1 MFSWDI
7 ETVVLTFLQLENVH
21 FHVGRYFE
29 RFRNLLGPGNRRYI
43 QTLMVVSRAFLQI
56 LHENPSY
63 ADLSQDTEKTYR
75 ANGSSDSSL
84 AINDFLFSLNID
96 NINLVKLLQYIKESN
111 IMHKVSPSASLY
123 DKMPDDS
130 FSLFPPLLM

>member
-1 MFSWDI
+1 M
-7 ETVVLTFLQLENVH
+7 LTFLQLENVH
-21 FHVGRYFE
+21 FHVERYFE

-56 LHENPSY
+56 LHENASY
-63 ADLSQDTEKTYR
+63 VDPSQDTEKTYR
-75 ANGSSDSSL
+75 ANCSSDSSL
-84 AINDFLFSLNID
+84 AINDFLFSLDID

-111 IMHKVSPSASLY
+111 IMYKVSPSASLY

-130 FSLFPPLLM
+130 LSFPHF